1 MVRRDFLVGQPTD
14 PKEVYARIRR
24 FVGIDLAK
32 RFFRQDSPKTRRK
45 IAAIAR
51 FGLPD
56 AFFFWVRPCDAET
69 DSRAAGKCSSC
80 EETVA

>member
-1 MVRRDFLVGQPTD
+1 MMVRRHFLVGQPTD
-14 PKEVYARIRR
+14 PKEGYARIRR

-32 RFFRQDSPKTRRK
+32 RFFRQDSPKMRRE

-56 AFFFWVRPCDAET
+56 TFFLWGRPCDAET
-69 DSRAAGKCSSC
+69 DSKVAGKC
-80 EETVA
+80 